1 MKIGG
6 GFVEF
11 LVALGIQLLS
21 LMLGAAVTMFIA
33 FILDICGRSMSWYSN
48 QWLIFG
54 LYFCPFFFCNALIP
68 YLYIKWR
75 EKSDV
80 SDSYYVQLVSL
91 GSSVNDVSTKISPFL
106 GIIRPLCHSFDWARC
121 VNGCWDS
128 FVVYARYQYRLLL
141 WFYINK
147 CPFQFYQ

>member
-91 GSSVNDVSTKISPFL
+91 GSSVNDVST
-106 GIIRPLCHSFDWARC
+106 
-121 VNGCWDS
+121 
-128 FVVYARYQYRLLL
+128 
-141 WFYINK
+141 
-147 CPFQFYQ
+147 